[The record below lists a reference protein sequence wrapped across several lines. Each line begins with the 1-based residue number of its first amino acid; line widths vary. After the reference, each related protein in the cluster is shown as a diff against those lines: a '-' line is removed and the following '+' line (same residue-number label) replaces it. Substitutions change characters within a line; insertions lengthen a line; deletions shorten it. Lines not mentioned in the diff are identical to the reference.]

1 MLRKFSAILV
11 LLLVLTV
18 IALGFAG
25 YGYTQLK
32 TSLSIQKLEPHIGLS
47 IGSLGT
53 ALIDLVSGNLSGD
66 GVSGIVEGLSFDGA
80 INMHNLLPIPLYIP
94 NMTHYAYINGHK
106 CQDVIRTK
114 EAWIAP
120 FGDISWPCSLLLETK
135 DVSPL
140 LLNAIGKG
148 GDIEIVIASEMNL
161 GGITINKST
170 TKQYMLESLLSRISS
185 GSSGTAQAIIPGV
198 NFVG

>member
-1 MLRKFSAILV
+1 MVRKFSAILV

-18 IALGFAG
+18 IALGFSG

-32 TSLSIQKLEPHIGLS
+32 TSLSIQNLGPHIELR

-53 ALIDLVSGNLSGD
+53 AVIDLVSGNLSGD
-66 GVSGIVEGLSFDGA
+66 DASGIVKGLSFDGT

-94 NMTHYAYINGHK
+94 NMTHSVSINGYK
-106 CQDVIRTK
+106 CQEVIRTK

-120 FGDISWPCSLLLETK
+120 FGDISWPCSLLIETK
-135 DVSPL
+135 DLSPL
-140 LLNAIGKG
+140 LLNVLGKG

-170 TKQYMLESLLSRISS
+170 TKQYTLEGLL
-185 GSSGTAQAIIPGV
+185 
-198 NFVG
+198 